1 MRLFVFAAEDY
12 RADDGINLGPQEVY
26 AYLCRVLYNRRNK
39 FDPLWNSLVVAG
51 IEPPSAAAAAADA
64 SSSSHSFLGMVGM
77 IGTHYSDSH
86 VTTGFANHLARP
98 LFRERQSDDM
108 SEEAAAELMY
118 DALRVCYYRDKQSI
132 NKFQLA
138 KVRATDPGGGA
149 SWYGLG
155 VVVAVDGEPST
166 WQGVLSAGQAEHQQ
180 PPAIKVRAV
189 GLAVCAGWVIR
200 AECWLAFSVFRGA
213 GSVLSAQHQQALA
226 ARVRT
231 VCCMILSWAWWC

>member
-1 MRLFVFAAEDY
+1 LSSAAEDY

-138 KVRATDPGGGA
+138 KVGATDTEGGG
-149 SWYGLG
+149 
-155 VVVAVDGEPST
+155 
-166 WQGVLSAGQAEHQQ
+166 
-180 PPAIKVRAV
+180 
-189 GLAVCAGWVIR
+189 
-200 AECWLAFSVFRGA
+200 
-213 GSVLSAQHQQALA
+213 
-226 ARVRT
+226 
-231 VCCMILSWAWWC
+231 